1 MKLVIIEPLGV
12 EKEKLLALAEEKLE
26 GKVEIVYYDTRV
38 TDTETLIERAK
49 DADILAF
56 SNLPFKKE
64 VLEHCDN
71 LKMIPWLLRVW
82 IMWLWITAGKEESW

>member
-12 EKEKLLALAEEKLE
+12 EEEKLLGLAKDKL
-26 GKVEIVYYDTRV
+26 GDRVEIVYYNTRV
-38 TDTETLIERAK
+38 TDTPTLVERAN

-64 VLEHCDN
+64 V
-71 LKMIPWLLRVW
+71 
-82 IMWLWITAGKEESW
+82 S